1 MDTLRPLWK
10 RKGVELLLELD
21 TKGRANFSALLKV
34 AGNPHTA
41 SRRLGELVD
50 VGLATRQVEQDSRRT
65 VTYTITPMGKR
76 VARKVNE
83 LVELLEA

>member
-1 MDTLRPLWK
+1 MDALRPLWK
-10 RKGVELLLELD
+10 QKGVELLLELD
-21 TKGRANFSALLKV
+21 SQGRANFSALLRV

-65 VTYTITPMGKR
+65 VTYTITPMGRK
-76 VARKVNE
+76 VARKLNE
-83 LVELLEA
+83 LVELLGA